1 MIIGG
6 GVGLQ
11 QRTTGQV
18 GTKGTQLTYILNGRG
33 HELVFCKFTPDPL
46 HMRTVWLILF
56 LFLGCLST
64 AWAQKPLTKK
74 EAQKQRINQLI
85 RQAEEGTLV
94 YNHHHIFGIQVR
106 SLGYGMFYEYGRMKN
121 QRKTNIFRLDLTE
134 IKDRKEDKV
143 QNTANGFI
151 FFGNPYIYGK
161 VNNFYQANLGV
172 GQQVV
177 LGQKGNKN
185 GVSVTGI
192 YSGGLAIGLLR
203 PYYLQVID
211 PVTNQEKFITYSS
224 ADSALFLGNT
234 ILGGGGISKGWN
246 EMKFR
251 PGLFAR
257 TALRFDYGRFNEAV
271 SGIELGVTAEYY
283 TKKISILAGPHDRQ
297 FFFQGY
303 IALLFGRRK

>member
-1 MIIGG
+1 
-6 GVGLQ
+6 
-11 QRTTGQV
+11 
-18 GTKGTQLTYILNGRG
+18 
-33 HELVFCKFTPDPL
+33 
-46 HMRTVWLILF
+46 MRYLILLAS
-56 LFLGCLST
+56 LFFFTLSE
-64 AWAQKPLTKK
+64 ARAQKPLTRQ
-74 EAQKQRINQLI
+74 EERKQRINQLV

-106 SLGYGMFYEYGRMKN
+106 NLGYGIFYEYGRMKN
-121 QRKTNIFRLDLTE
+121 TRKTNIFRLDLTE

-161 VNNFYQANLGV
+161 INNFYQANLGF

-192 YSGGLAIGLLR
+192 YSGGLAVGLLR

-211 PVTNQEKFITYSS
+211 PVTNQEKFIKYSA

-234 ILGGGGISKGWN
+234 ILGGGGIGKGWK
-246 EMKFR
+246 ELQFR

-257 TALRFDYGRFNEAV
+257 TALRFDYGRFNETV

-283 TKKISILAGPHDRQ
+283 TQNIRILAGPNDRK

>member
-1 MIIGG
+1 MR
-6 GVGLQ
+6 LH
-11 QRTTGQV
+11 
-18 GTKGTQLTYILNGRG
+18 IL
-33 HELVFCKFTPDPL
+33 
-46 HMRTVWLILF
+46 LF
-56 LFLGCLST
+56 LMAFGMLNSLS
-64 AWAQKPLTKK
+64 AQKTGSPK
-74 EAQKQRINQLI
+74 EQRKQRINQLI

-94 YNHHHIFGIQVR
+94 YDHHHIFGVQVK
-106 SLGYGMFYEYGRMKN
+106 SLGYGVFYEYGKMKSP
-121 QRKTNIFRLDLTE
+121 RKTNIFRLDLTE

-161 VNNFYQANLGV
+161 INNFYQANLGV
-172 GQQVV
+172 GQQRV
-177 LGQKGNKN
+177 LGNKGNKN

-192 YSGGLAIGLLR
+192 YSGGLTLGLLR

-211 PVTNQEKFITYSS
+211 PMTNVEKFIKYSS

-234 ILGGGGISKGWN
+234 ILGGGGLGKGWN
-246 EMKFR
+246 EMKIR

-271 SGIELGVTAEYY
+271 SGIELGITGEFYAN
-283 TKKISILAGPHDRQ
+283 KIAVMAGPNDRN

>member
-1 MIIGG
+1 MRLFSSFLLSFLIIAS
-6 GVGLQ
+6 VG
-11 QRTTGQV
+11 
-18 GTKGTQLTYILNGRG
+18 N
-33 HELVFCKFTPDPL
+33 
-46 HMRTVWLILF
+46 
-56 LFLGCLST
+56 
-64 AWAQKPLTKK
+64 AQKPLTQK
-74 EAQKQRINQLI
+74 EQRKQRINQLI

-94 YNHHHIFGIQVR
+94 YSHHHIFGVQVKN
-106 SLGYGMFYEYGRMKN
+106 LGYGLFYEYGHMKN
-121 QRKTNIFRLDLTE
+121 QRKTNIFRIDLTE

-161 VNNFYQANLGV
+161 INNFYQASLGY
-172 GQQVV
+172 GQQVI

-192 YSGGLAIGLLR
+192 YSGGLSLGFLR

-211 PVTNQEKFITYSS
+211 PQTNEDKFIKYTA

-234 ILGGGGISKGWN
+234 ILGGGGLGRGWG

-271 SGIELGVTAEYY
+271 SGIELGVTAEYFMQ
-283 TKKISILAGPHDRQ
+283 KIPIMAGPNDRNL
-297 FFFQGY
+297 FFQGY
-303 IALLFGRRK
+303 ISLLFGRRK

>member
-1 MIIGG
+1 MRYFIFLM
-6 GVGLQ
+6 GLFFI
-11 QRTTGQV
+11 T
-18 GTKGTQLTYILNGRG
+18 
-33 HELVFCKFTPDPL
+33 
-46 HMRTVWLILF
+46 
-56 LFLGCLST
+56 LSE
-64 AWAQKPLTKK
+64 ARAQKPLTKQ
-74 EAQKQRINQLI
+74 EERKQRINQLV

-94 YNHHHIFGIQVR
+94 YHHHHIFGIQVR
-106 SLGYGMFYEYGRMKN
+106 SLGYGMFYEYGQMKST
-121 QRKTNIFRLDLTE
+121 RKTNIFRLDLTE

-161 VNNFYQANLGV
+161 INNFYQANLGF

-185 GVSVTGI
+185 GVSVTGV
-192 YSGGLAIGLLR
+192 YSGGLALGLLR

-211 PVTNQEKFITYSS
+211 PVTNEEKFIKYSS

-234 ILGGGGISKGWN
+234 ILGGGGLSKGWS

-283 TKKISILAGPHDRQ
+283 TQTIRILAGPNDRQ

>member
-1 MIIGG
+1 MRIQVFVLSICCLLIQGAYA
-6 GVGLQ
+6 Q
-11 QRTTGQV
+11 QSV
-18 GTKGTQLTYILNGRG
+18 
-33 HELVFCKFTPDPL
+33 P
-46 HMRTVWLILF
+46 
-56 LFLGCLST
+56 
-64 AWAQKPLTKK
+64 KPATKK
-74 EAQKQRINQLI
+74 ELKKQHINQLI

-94 YNHHHIFGIQVR
+94 YRNHHIFGVEGK
-106 SLGYGMFYEYGRMKN
+106 SLGYGIFYEYGQMKS
-121 QRKTNIFRLDLTE
+121 QRKTNLFRLDLTE

-161 VNNFYQANLGV
+161 VNNFYQASLGF
-172 GQQVV
+172 GQQLV

-192 YSGGLAIGLLR
+192 YSGGLALGLLR
-203 PYYLQVID
+203 PYYLQVLD
-211 PVTNQEKFITYSS
+211 PVTNQEKFIKYST

-234 ILGGGGISKGWN
+234 ILGGGGIGKGWG
-246 EMKFR
+246 EMKMK

-271 SGIELGVTAEYY
+271 SGVEIGLTAEYF
-283 TKKISILAGPHDRQ
+283 TQKIPIIAGPYDRN

-303 IALLFGRRK
+303 VSLLFGRRK

>member
-1 MIIGG
+1 MRITSLLLF
-6 GVGLQ
+6 VFFGL
-11 QRTTGQV
+11 
-18 GTKGTQLTYILNGRG
+18 
-33 HELVFCKFTPDPL
+33 CS
-46 HMRTVWLILF
+46 
-56 LFLGCLST
+56 ST
-64 AWAQKPLTKK
+64 WAQKPLTKQ
-74 EAQKQRINQLI
+74 EERKQRINQLI

-121 QRKTNIFRLDLTE
+121 PRKTNIFRLDLTE

-161 VNNFYQANLGV
+161 VNNFYQANLGF

-177 LGQKGNKN
+177 HGQKGNKN
-185 GVSVTGI
+185 GVSVTGV
-192 YSGGLAIGLLR
+192 YSGGLALGLLR
-203 PYYLQVID
+203 PYYLQIID
-211 PVTNQEKFITYSS
+211 PVINQEKFIKYSA

-234 ILGGGGISKGWN
+234 ILGGGGLSKGWN

-283 TKKISILAGPHDRQ
+283 TQKISIIAGPHDRQ